1 MADIKKESNGVEEK
15 EKKSDSKEV
24 SETKEET
31 AKVTEEKKEEIKPT
45 EEKKEEAKVAEE
57 KKEEVKPTEET
68 KEEVKAVEEKK
79 EEVKAAEEK
88 KEEVKA
94 VEEKEKEAKVAEEK
108 KEEVKKKE
116 KVKAAPLS
124 KAAKEILT
132 AIDKM
137 TVIELSGLVKALE
150 EKFNVSAQVMA
161 PSAAAV
167 GGGASSKGGAPAE
180 EKTEFDVQLKSAGQK
195 KIQVIKVVRS
205 LSSLGLREAKELVD
219 KAPSIVKEKASKEE
233 AENMKK
239 QLEEAGAEVE
249 IK

>member
-1 MADIKKESNGVEEK
+1 M
-15 EKKSDSKEV
+15 
-24 SETKEET
+24 
-31 AKVTEEKKEEIKPT
+31 
-45 EEKKEEAKVAEE
+45 
-57 KKEEVKPTEET
+57 
-68 KEEVKAVEEKK
+68 
-79 EEVKAAEEK
+79 
-88 KEEVKA
+88 
-94 VEEKEKEAKVAEEK
+94 
-108 KEEVKKKE
+108 
-116 KVKAAPLS
+116 KAAPLS

>member
-1 MADIKKESNGVEEK
+1 M
-15 EKKSDSKEV
+15 
-24 SETKEET
+24 
-31 AKVTEEKKEEIKPT
+31 
-45 EEKKEEAKVAEE
+45 
-57 KKEEVKPTEET
+57 
-68 KEEVKAVEEKK
+68 
-79 EEVKAAEEK
+79 
-88 KEEVKA
+88 
-94 VEEKEKEAKVAEEK
+94 
-108 KEEVKKKE
+108 
-116 KVKAAPLS
+116 PLR
-124 KAAKEILT
+124 
-132 AIDKM
+132 
-137 TVIELSGLVKALE
+137 G
-150 EKFNVSAQVMA
+150 QVQ
-161 PSAAAV
+161 AAAV

>member
-1 MADIKKESNGVEEK
+1 MADIKKESNKVEEK
-15 EKKSDSKEV
+15 EKKSDSKKV

-57 KKEEVKPTEET
+57 KKEEAKV
-68 KEEVKAVEEKK
+68 VEEKK
-79 EEVKAAEEK
+79 EEAKVAEEK
-88 KEEVKA
+88 KEEAKV